1 MQRLNALRQHRD
13 AVLALA
19 HQHGVHGLRVFGSVA
34 QGDARPDSAID
45 FLISGMDEGKD
56 LIDFIEFK
64 HDLEKLLHCPVDVI
78 GEKGLYWYLR
88 DKILAE
94 AVAL

>member
-1 MQRLNALRQHRD
+1 MQLSNLRQQRD

-19 HQHGVHGLRVFGSVA
+19 HQHGVRGLRVFGSVA
-34 QGDARPDSAID
+34 RGDARPDSDID

-64 HDLEKLLHCPVDVI
+64 HDLEKLSN
-78 GEKGLYWYLR
+78 
-88 DKILAE
+88 ILLL
-94 AVAL
+94 VQ